1 MRLSTNQ
8 TYALVLKGLRTNLG
22 DMVRYSEQVSTGRRI
37 NRPSDDPTGAALSLG
52 FERRIADIERSAE
65 AARSGRD
72 TADGAAGVLQEVSGL
87 ISQVRALMIQGMNG
101 TLDPQAREAIASEVS
116 LLREQLVTLGNTR
129 QGSRYLFAGSESDAR
144 PFAEGA
150 DGRVTYLGDDVE
162 QSIRIGP
169 GVGIPINISGQSLF
183 MLDQGTGPSLSGFTG
198 LAFGATASEGQG
210 AENVTVRHDSTDLAG
225 LGGSGIASVAG
236 GANDTLIGPANL
248 VVDTT
253 AGTIQMGTGT
263 PVPIPEVGAENY
275 TDLVVESETGA
286 KVHLDLTLWNS
297 ADVAGPVSGDG
308 SVSIDGVNFQAIDF
322 SQPEIRLENAATG
335 TVLNVDVSDVTRAGD
350 ELVQFSGDISLFDVL
365 DAVAADLAGSENFTS
380 KEINE
385 RLGMSLDEI
394 DRHHDNVLSG
404 LGVLGSRSSR
414 LSDAANRLDS
424 LEINVQNQL
433 SSVRDTDLAE
443 AVLALQRSEQVLQLS
458 QAVGSRLIQTS
469 LLNFL

>member
-8 TYALVLKGLRTNLG
+8 TYALVLNGLQTNLG

-72 TADGAAGVLQEVSGL
+72 TADGAAGVLEEVSSL
-87 ISQVRALMIQGMNG
+87 VSQVRALMIQGMNG
-101 TLDPQAREAIASEVS
+101 TLDPQSREAISSEVA

-129 QGSRYLFAGSESDAR
+129 QGNRYLFAGSKTDTR
-144 PFAEGA
+144 PFADGP
-150 DGRVTYLGDDVE
+150 DGRVNYFGDNVQQE
-162 QSIRIGP
+162 IRIGP
-169 GVGIPINISGQSLF
+169 GVGIPINVSGQSLF
-183 MLDQGTGPSLSGFTG
+183 MLDQGSGPSLSGFTG
-198 LAFGATASEGQG
+198 LAFGASASEGEG
-210 AENVTVRHDSTDLAG
+210 SENVTVRHDATDLSG
-225 LGGSGIASVAG
+225 LAGSGIASVAG

-253 AGTIQMGTGT
+253 AGTIQMGSGT
-263 PVPIPEVGAENY
+263 PVPIPAVGSENY

-286 KVHLDLTLWNS
+286 KLHLDLTLWNG

-322 SQPEIRLENAATG
+322 SLPEVRLENPETG
-335 TVLNVDVSDVTRAGD
+335 SVLNVNVANVTRAGD
-350 ELVQFSGDISLFDVL
+350 ELIQFSGDVSLFDVL
-365 DAVAADLAGSENFTS
+365 DAVAADLANSENYTS
-380 KEINE
+380 DEISK
-385 RLGMSLDEI
+385 RLGMNLDEL

-424 LEINVQNQL
+424 LEINVQSQL
-433 SSVRDTDLAE
+433 STVRDTDLAE